1 MYYNKK
7 SNMPDGR
14 KGVPMKLVIPEYK
27 TLELDTIFLD
37 MNGTIAVDGVIP
49 PSVKERLIA
58 LSEQFRI
65 YVLTADTHGNAKAQ
79 CEGLPVILE
88 TFPTGNA
95 KEYKRELV
103 KATGAKR
110 CVAIGPGRGLWEI
123 IEKCGSL
130 CQIYAGWTGSSALSR
145 SDYCRTPWIIFE
157 EEYVRVCGRRKDAS
171 GYSDIE
177 KG

>member
-27 TLELDTIFLD
+27 TLELDTIFL
-37 MNGTIAVDGVIP
+37 
-49 PSVKERLIA
+49 
-58 LSEQFRI
+58 EQFRI

-110 CVAIGPGRGLWEI
+110 CVAIGNGRNDEWMLKEAALSIAVMDREGVYGKLLKNADLCVRSMQDGLDLLLYPGRIIAGLR
-123 IEKCGSL
+123 G
-130 CQIYAGWTGSSALSR
+130 
-145 SDYCRTPWIIFE
+145 
-157 EEYVRVCGRRKDAS
+157 
-171 GYSDIE
+171 
-177 KG
+177 

>member
-95 KEYKRELV
+95 KGIGKSN
-103 KATGAKR
+103 R
-110 CVAIGPGRGLWEI
+110 CKTL
-123 IEKCGSL
+123 CGN
-130 CQIYAGWTGSSALSR
+130 R
-145 SDYCRTPWIIFE
+145 
-157 EEYVRVCGRRKDAS
+157 
-171 GYSDIE
+171 
-177 KG
+177 

>member
-1 MYYNKK
+1 MYYNRK

-103 KATGAKR
+103 KANR
-110 CVAIGPGRGLWEI
+110 CKNASVAIGNGRNDEWMLKEAALP
-123 IEKCGSL
+123 SL
-130 CQIYAGWTGSSALSR
+130 LWTG
-145 SDYCRTPWIIFE
+145 
-157 EEYVRVCGRRKDAS
+157 
-171 GYSDIE
+171 
-177 KG
+177 KGSMGNY

>member
-1 MYYNKK
+1 
-7 SNMPDGR
+7 
-14 KGVPMKLVIPEYK
+14 MKLVIPEYK

-95 KEYKRELV
+95 K
-103 KATGAKR
+103 R
-110 CVAIGPGRGLWEI
+110 CVAIGNGRNDEWMLKEAALSIAVMDREGVYGKLLKNADLCVRSMQDGLDLLLYPGRIIAGLR
-123 IEKCGSL
+123 G
-130 CQIYAGWTGSSALSR
+130 
-145 SDYCRTPWIIFE
+145 
-157 EEYVRVCGRRKDAS
+157 
-171 GYSDIE
+171 
-177 KG
+177 

>member
-1 MYYNKK
+1 
-7 SNMPDGR
+7 
-14 KGVPMKLVIPEYK
+14 MKLVIPEYK

-110 CVAIGPGRGLWEI
+110 CVAIGNGRNDEWMLKE
-123 IEKCGSL
+123 
-130 CQIYAGWTGSSALSR
+130 AALSYRCFQSRFPSGRFQFPVPLLFPER
-145 SDYCRTPWIIFE
+145 SVPPLTRILQ
-157 EEYVRVCGRRKDAS
+157 KLKLLLH
-171 GYSDIE
+171 
-177 KG
+177 KGSPS

>member
-65 YVLTADTHGNAKAQ
+65 YVLTWK
-79 CEGLPVILE
+79 CE
-88 TFPTGNA
+88 
-95 KEYKRELV
+95 
-103 KATGAKR
+103 
-110 CVAIGPGRGLWEI
+110 
-123 IEKCGSL
+123 
-130 CQIYAGWTGSSALSR
+130 SA
-145 SDYCRTPWIIFE
+145 
-157 EEYVRVCGRRKDAS
+157 VRRAS
-171 GYSDIE
+171 GDPGDISDR
-177 KG
+177 

>member
-110 CVAIGPGRGLWEI
+110 CVAIGNGRNDEWMLKE
-123 IEKCGSL
+123 
-130 CQIYAGWTGSSALSR
+130 AALSIAVMDREGVYGKLLRNADLCVR
-145 SDYCRTPWIIFE
+145 SMQDGLDLLLYPVRIIAGL
-157 EEYVRVCGRRKDAS
+157 RG
-171 GYSDIE
+171 
-177 KG
+177 

>member
-1 MYYNKK
+1 MYYNRK

-65 YVLTADTHGNAKAQ
+65 YVLTACRYAWK
-79 CEGLPVILE
+79 CE
-88 TFPTGNA
+88 
-95 KEYKRELV
+95 
-103 KATGAKR
+103 
-110 CVAIGPGRGLWEI
+110 
-123 IEKCGSL
+123 
-130 CQIYAGWTGSSALSR
+130 SA
-145 SDYCRTPWIIFE
+145 
-157 EEYVRVCGRRKDAS
+157 VRRAS
-171 GYSDIE
+171 GDPGDISDR
-177 KG
+177 

>member
-1 MYYNKK
+1 
-7 SNMPDGR
+7 
-14 KGVPMKLVIPEYK
+14 MKLVIPEYK

-110 CVAIGPGRGLWEI
+110 CVAIGNGRNDEWMLKEAALSHRCYGPGRGLWEI
-123 IEKCGSL
+123 IEKCGSSASDL
-130 CQIYAGWTGSSALSR
+130 CRMDWIFCSIQVGSLQDSV
-145 SDYCRTPWIIFE
+145 DNICRRIRKSMWKE
-157 EEYVRVCGRRKDAS
+157 KRCVRL
-171 GYSDIE
+171 
-177 KG
+177 

>member
-1 MYYNKK
+1 
-7 SNMPDGR
+7 
-14 KGVPMKLVIPEYK
+14 MKLVIPEYK

-58 LSEQFRI
+58 LSE
-65 YVLTADTHGNAKAQ
+65 HGNAKAQ

-110 CVAIGPGRGLWEI
+110 CVAIGNGRNDEWMLKEAALSIAVMDREGVYGKLLKNADLCVRSMQDGLDLLLYPGRIIAGLR
-123 IEKCGSL
+123 G
-130 CQIYAGWTGSSALSR
+130 
-145 SDYCRTPWIIFE
+145 
-157 EEYVRVCGRRKDAS
+157 
-171 GYSDIE
+171 
-177 KG
+177 

>member
-65 YVLTADTHGNAKAQ
+65 CTDCRYAWK
-79 CEGLPVILE
+79 CE
-88 TFPTGNA
+88 
-95 KEYKRELV
+95 
-103 KATGAKR
+103 
-110 CVAIGPGRGLWEI
+110 
-123 IEKCGSL
+123 
-130 CQIYAGWTGSSALSR
+130 SA
-145 SDYCRTPWIIFE
+145 
-157 EEYVRVCGRRKDAS
+157 VRRAS
-171 GYSDIE
+171 GDPGDISDR
-177 KG
+177 

>member
-103 KATGAKR
+103 KFIPFYAYLG
-110 CVAIGPGRGLWEI
+110 
-123 IEKCGSL
+123 IEYKQNALLNSL
-130 CQIYAGWTGSSALSR
+130 IDNLKKEVDIYNS
-145 SDYCRTPWIIFE
+145 
-157 EEYVRVCGRRKDAS
+157 
-171 GYSDIE
+171 E
-177 KG
+177 K